1 MIRGFEEEHPEI
13 DVQYEI
19 NYEDN
24 VYEDLLSKRIARG
37 ELGDIV
43 QLKTPETYAASG
55 LLAAIP
61 EEVAGAVS
69 NVYAYRD
76 QVCGVG
82 AVEST
87 WGILYNR
94 SLFARYGLDE
104 PETYEDFLEI
114 CGFLQ
119 RRDITPIGVGGA
131 DLWHMEFWVNHFF
144 RADVLAQ
151 DGDWLKKCAAGEVRW
166 TDEAP
171 ARMMAHLG
179 QLFENRYVNG
189 DWITATD
196 TSLSYKMAGEEIAMV
211 YTGPWTAETVQKLNP
226 DMELGW
232 FYVPDEN
239 GTVRA
244 SDNLDTFWSITAACA
259 EDPEKYEAAVAFLE
273 YFYSRDAYAQFC
285 EDSATFPLTG
295 MEPQYGRIL
304 FWATPGVPLPWQTR
318 GYLLTSAMRTRRRS
332 SSGVC
337 WKSSGKRWMGTAPG
351 KKGCGRSSR
360 RGSGAPKGEIMRKQ
374 HRSTTFSKM
383 TISFVLFGLLPLLL
397 LSFLFFYRYGSVT
410 RENTLKSCS
419 TMTAYIARS
428 VGDVMENVDS
438 ALGSLYDY
446 RSADGQS
453 LAEIYDDADMPYGRK
468 AQEVDAMLHEIM
480 ASSGYISSLRM
491 VDAQGN
497 VFSLYYNQDKTL
509 NETGYERTTME
520 VFGEKED
527 PTQLKLLGTVPE
539 EEICV
544 NSEDYVFS
552 MARNCMDTSSVETAS
567 SVPLATLFADINTDE
582 IGKIIR
588 STGAAEG
595 KFYVYGSLPQRYIY
609 SDSPGITGTGRT
621 R

>member
-1 MIRGFEEEHPEI
+1 MKQQKRKTKVMFLIPFVVLALITLGSSLLYDAIVNGTRETGEEETAEAETVELELTYAYQNSQWNAAIVKMIHGFEEEHPEI

-94 SLFARYGLDE
+94 SLFASYGLDE

-144 RADVLAQ
+144 RTDVLAQ
-151 DGDWLKKCAAGEVRW
+151 DGDWLKKCAAGEVPW

-259 EDPEKYEAAVAFLE
+259 EDPEKYGAAVAFLE
-273 YFYSRDAYAQFC
+273 YFYSGDAYAQFC

-295 MEPQYGRIL
+295 MEPQYGEDSLLGDAWGAFTLADQRVSTYIGNED
-304 FWATPGVPLPWQTR
+304 TPQEFERSMLEIVRKTLDGDCSREEGLRQIQQAWE
-318 GYLLTSAMRTRRRS
+318 RS
-332 SSGVC
+332 SEG
-337 WKSSGKRWMGTAPG
+337 
-351 KKGCGRSSR
+351 GRS
-360 RGSGAPKGEIMRKQ
+360 
-374 HRSTTFSKM
+374 
-383 TISFVLFGLLPLLL
+383 
-397 LSFLFFYRYGSVT
+397 
-410 RENTLKSCS
+410 
-419 TMTAYIARS
+419 
-428 VGDVMENVDS
+428 
-438 ALGSLYDY
+438 
-446 RSADGQS
+446 
-453 LAEIYDDADMPYGRK
+453 
-468 AQEVDAMLHEIM
+468 
-480 ASSGYISSLRM
+480 
-491 VDAQGN
+491 
-497 VFSLYYNQDKTL
+497 
-509 NETGYERTTME
+509 
-520 VFGEKED
+520 
-527 PTQLKLLGTVPE
+527 
-539 EEICV
+539 
-544 NSEDYVFS
+544 
-552 MARNCMDTSSVETAS
+552 
-567 SVPLATLFADINTDE
+567 
-582 IGKIIR
+582 
-588 STGAAEG
+588 
-595 KFYVYGSLPQRYIY
+595 
-609 SDSPGITGTGRT
+609 
-621 R
+621 

>member
-1 MIRGFEEEHPEI
+1 MKQQKRKTKVMFLIPFVVLALITLGISLLYDVIVNGTRETGEEETAEAETVELELTYAYQNSQWNAAIENMIHGFEEEHPEI

-94 SLFARYGLDE
+94 SLFASYGLDE

-144 RADVLAQ
+144 RTDVLAQ
-151 DGDWLKKCAAGEVRW
+151 DGDWLKKCAVGEVRW

-259 EDPEKYEAAVAFLE
+259 EDP
-273 YFYSRDAYAQFC
+273 Q
-285 EDSATFPLTG
+285 
-295 MEPQYGRIL
+295 
-304 FWATPGVPLPWQTR
+304 
-318 GYLLTSAMRTRRRS
+318 
-332 SSGVC
+332 
-337 WKSSGKRWMGTAPG
+337 
-351 KKGCGRSSR
+351 
-360 RGSGAPKGEIMRKQ
+360 
-374 HRSTTFSKM
+374 
-383 TISFVLFGLLPLLL
+383 VLD
-397 LSFLFFYRYGSVT
+397 
-410 RENTLKSCS
+410 K
-419 TMTAYIARS
+419 I
-428 VGDVMENVDS
+428 DQVMENVENIHYGNWKAVVMRTMIFTGD
-438 ALGSLYDY
+438 LGMKLSQY
-446 RSADGQS
+446 RLLDVDFYRMQDCLQKQVESQHTMSGLRRCIHEHYADLIQQVYAKGRSQDKVLIEDVKNYIREHYMEDLS
-453 LAEIYDDADMPYGRK
+453 IRELAEVACVSQNYFSAMFKKETGQNYK
-468 AQEVDAMLHEIM
+468 AYLTSIRMEEALRLLQETDLKTYEIGEKVGYNNVRRFVDAFKQIYAM
-480 ASSGYISSLRM
+480 SP
-491 VDAQGN
+491 
-497 VFSLYYNQDKTL
+497 
-509 NETGYERTTME
+509 ME
-520 VFGEKED
+520 YK
-527 PTQLKLLGTVPE
+527 K
-539 EEICV
+539 
-544 NSEDYVFS
+544 S
-552 MARNCMDTSSVETAS
+552 MKRGGD
-567 SVPLATLFADINTDE
+567 
-582 IGKIIR
+582 
-588 STGAAEG
+588 ST
-595 KFYVYGSLPQRYIY
+595 
-609 SDSPGITGTGRT
+609 
-621 R
+621 

>member
-1 MIRGFEEEHPEI
+1 MKQQKRKTKVMFLIPFVVLALITLGISLLYDAIVNGTRETGEEETAEAETVELELTYAYQNSQWNAAIENMIHGFEEEHPEI

-94 SLFARYGLDE
+94 SLFASYGLDE

-144 RADVLAQ
+144 RTDVLAQ
-151 DGDWLKKCAAGEVRW
+151 DGDWLKKCAVGEVRW

-295 MEPQYGRIL
+295 MEPQYGEDSLLGDAWGAFTLTDQRVSTYIGNED
-304 FWATPGVPLPWQTR
+304 TPQEFERSMLEIVRKTLDGDCSR
-318 GYLLTSAMRTRRRS
+318 EEGLLQIQQAWERS
-332 SSGVC
+332 SEG
-337 WKSSGKRWMGTAPG
+337 
-351 KKGCGRSSR
+351 GRS
-360 RGSGAPKGEIMRKQ
+360 
-374 HRSTTFSKM
+374 
-383 TISFVLFGLLPLLL
+383 
-397 LSFLFFYRYGSVT
+397 
-410 RENTLKSCS
+410 
-419 TMTAYIARS
+419 
-428 VGDVMENVDS
+428 
-438 ALGSLYDY
+438 
-446 RSADGQS
+446 
-453 LAEIYDDADMPYGRK
+453 
-468 AQEVDAMLHEIM
+468 
-480 ASSGYISSLRM
+480 
-491 VDAQGN
+491 
-497 VFSLYYNQDKTL
+497 
-509 NETGYERTTME
+509 
-520 VFGEKED
+520 
-527 PTQLKLLGTVPE
+527 
-539 EEICV
+539 
-544 NSEDYVFS
+544 
-552 MARNCMDTSSVETAS
+552 
-567 SVPLATLFADINTDE
+567 
-582 IGKIIR
+582 
-588 STGAAEG
+588 
-595 KFYVYGSLPQRYIY
+595 
-609 SDSPGITGTGRT
+609 
-621 R
+621 

>member
-1 MIRGFEEEHPEI
+1 MKQQKRKTKVMFLIPFVVLALITLGISLLYDVIVNGTRETGEEETAEAETVELELTYAYQNSQWNAAIENMIRGFEEEHPEI

-76 QVCGVG
+76 QVYGVG
-82 AVEST
+82 VVEST

-144 RADVLAQ
+144 RTDVLAQ

-166 TDEAP
+166 TDEVP

-244 SDNLDTFWSITAACA
+244 SDNLDTFWSITASCA
-259 EDPEKYEAAVAFLE
+259 EDPEKYRAAVTFLE
-273 YFYSRDAYAQFC
+273 YFYSGDAYAQFC

-295 MEPQYGRIL
+295 TEPQYGEDSLLGDAWGAFTLADQRVSTYIGNED
-304 FWATPGVPLPWQTR
+304 TPQEFERSMLEIVRKTLDGDCSREEGLRQIQQAWER
-318 GYLLTSAMRTRRRS
+318 GSE
-332 SSGVC
+332 G
-337 WKSSGKRWMGTAPG
+337 
-351 KKGCGRSSR
+351 GRS
-360 RGSGAPKGEIMRKQ
+360 
-374 HRSTTFSKM
+374 
-383 TISFVLFGLLPLLL
+383 
-397 LSFLFFYRYGSVT
+397 
-410 RENTLKSCS
+410 
-419 TMTAYIARS
+419 
-428 VGDVMENVDS
+428 
-438 ALGSLYDY
+438 
-446 RSADGQS
+446 
-453 LAEIYDDADMPYGRK
+453 
-468 AQEVDAMLHEIM
+468 
-480 ASSGYISSLRM
+480 
-491 VDAQGN
+491 
-497 VFSLYYNQDKTL
+497 
-509 NETGYERTTME
+509 
-520 VFGEKED
+520 
-527 PTQLKLLGTVPE
+527 
-539 EEICV
+539 
-544 NSEDYVFS
+544 
-552 MARNCMDTSSVETAS
+552 
-567 SVPLATLFADINTDE
+567 
-582 IGKIIR
+582 
-588 STGAAEG
+588 
-595 KFYVYGSLPQRYIY
+595 
-609 SDSPGITGTGRT
+609 
-621 R
+621 